1 MIYLIAPADT
11 GGEIPIVTSESM
23 SPTVP
28 AVTDRPLTE
37 PDSNNVSITIP
48 HPSESR
54 STSCI
59 FGGQSSN
66 TIIPTVTVV
75 PITSI
80 SAEIIPDI
88 QPTTSIS
95 IETSVG
101 DQLLTITPISTE
113 ALMTSTSTRIST
125 STLEAYQSIS
135 SPIVT
140 TQSRSIEAH
149 LPVSTTRILT
159 TISIVISTEQVSPS
173 QPVTGTQ

>member
-1 MIYLIAPADT
+1 MIYIIANT
-11 GGEIPIVTSESM
+11 GGEIPIVTSELM
-23 SPTVP
+23 PPTAS
-28 AVTDRPLTE
+28 AVTDQPLTE
-37 PDSNNVSITIP
+37 PDSNNVSVTMP

-54 STSCI
+54 SSSSI
-59 FGGQSSN
+59 FGGQSSS
-66 TIIPTVTVV
+66 IIPIVTVV
-75 PITSI
+75 PITAT

-101 DQLLTITPISTE
+101 DQTLTITPTSIE
-113 ALMTSTSTRIST
+113 PLMTSTSTRIST